1 MLKDEGEQVTE
12 QADQIVVA
20 QLALADAAATA
31 IVTGI
36 ESVAQ
41 PAQRTHAGQQLPVLG
56 IDSRKAGLQRRRQ
69 FRCQQVRWR
78 GDDLAD
84 DRG

>member
-1 MLKDEGEQVTE
+1 MIGCGGIARWHMTNLAKIPEAE
-12 QADQIVVA
+12 IV
-20 QLALADAAATA
+20 ALA
-31 IVTGI
+31 
-36 ESVAQ
+36 EPSEAQ
-41 PAQRTHAGQQLPVLG
+41 
-56 IDSRKAGLQRRRQ
+56 IDQCRRQ